1 MAATKAKPKPKPKR
15 SRQVTS
21 TAAKADAAVGPGDP
35 RVCPGFQP
43 EYLPLC
49 DGGPPPSPATTD
61 RIERRQIEFA
71 AVYYRLNEL
80 FARLEATPRG
90 AAGADGQAIVRA
102 IRQVMNDRDALEDK
116 YEPEGFLGEP
126 VMDGIVY
133 KNIEFT
139 YAPRRGGAPAG
150 SSEFSLFIP
159 LPPRGHDAAAWIAK
173 HLGAAF
179 PELELPARS
188 AKFAK
193 RKSAGPAKRAGPRRK
208 GVQRGR

>member
-1 MAATKAKPKPKPKR
+1 MAARKAKPNR
-15 SRQVTS
+15 SRQAASTS
-21 TAAKADAAVGPGDP
+21 AEADAATGHGDP
-35 RVCPGFQP
+35 RLRPGFQP
-43 EYLPLC
+43 EFLPLC
-49 DGGPPPSPATTD
+49 DGGPVPSPATTD

-139 YAPRRGGAPAG
+139 YARPRAAPEPEW

-159 LPPRGHDAAAWIAK
+159 LPPAGRDVRDWIEE

-179 PELELPARS
+179 PGLGMPPRRS
-188 AKFAK
+188 ATARPPKPAPPRAVK
-193 RKSAGPAKRAGPRRK
+193 AAGRRK
-208 GVQRGR
+208 GNSRRRS